1 VQEEGSRPSEL
12 SGEGGAKR
20 RSAQAQ
26 RGRLGCLLRARGGV
40 PQQDWFPCIS
50 VKRRDCFRYGYGFWG
65 GPSQAGTRSLRNSF
79 KQMVKESL
87 AISLFELLSN
97 LRRVPTA
104 LVLISVQLAL
114 AKQDAK
120 EQYLF
125 LGVGLWEAIRFCVD
139 RILAWRTS

>member
-1 VQEEGSRPSEL
+1 MPAGREVQL
-12 SGEGGAKR
+12 S
-20 RSAQAQ
+20 
-26 RGRLGCLLRARGGV
+26 
-40 PQQDWFPCIS
+40 
-50 VKRRDCFRYGYGFWG
+50 CFRYGYGFWG